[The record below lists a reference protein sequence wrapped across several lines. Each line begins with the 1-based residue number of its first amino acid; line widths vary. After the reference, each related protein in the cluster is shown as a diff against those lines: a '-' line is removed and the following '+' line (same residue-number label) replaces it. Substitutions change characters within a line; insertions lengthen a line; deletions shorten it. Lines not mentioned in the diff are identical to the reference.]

1 MMMMMATIG
10 KNYKNHKQHII
21 TWQRRSEEN
30 LRNGGSS

>member
-1 MMMMMATIG
+1 MIMMTATIG

-30 LRNGGSS
+30 LRNGENS